1 MSLFSSSVDH
11 HLFYSISQNKRAV
24 MKHAETKVKKILRQK
39 LEQSIQ
45 LNVEPSLLHHP
56 QATNR

>member
-1 MSLFSSSVDH
+1 
-11 HLFYSISQNKRAV
+11 

>member
-1 MSLFSSSVDH
+1 MIFFGFFLIF